1 MYFDTSYIAKF
12 YLDEPE
18 SSLIRALVKN
28 TSPIRSSLW
37 ALAEFYAVL
46 HRQVRE
52 AGYSPADVRQIASQF
67 SEHIAAGLWDLLPV
81 REPLL
86 RRTGAL
92 VVSAPSN
99 LFLRAGDAVHLTTAL
114 DAGELDLWT
123 SDRRMLAAAPY
134 FGLNGRCF

>member
-12 YLDEPE
+12 YLNEPE
-18 SSLIRALVKN
+18 SDDVRGLARKSRR
-28 TSPIRSSLW
+28 IRSSAW
-37 ALAEFYAVL
+37 AFTEFHAVL
-46 HRQVRE
+46 HRHIRE
-52 AGYSPADVRQIASQF
+52 RRCSPAEARGFASEF
-67 SEHIAAGLWDLLPV
+67 SAHIETGIWELLPV

-92 VVSAPSN
+92 IVSAPN
-99 LFLRAGDAVHLTTAL
+99 NMLLRAGDAVHLTTAL
-114 DAGELDLWT
+114 DAGELEVWT

>member
-18 SSLIRALVKN
+18 SPLIRALVKN
-28 TSPIRSSLW
+28 TSRVRSSIW
-37 ALAEFYAVL
+37 ALVEFHAVL

-52 AGYSPADVRQIASQF
+52 AGYSPADVRQVASQF
-67 SEHIAAGLWDLLPV
+67 SEHIAAGLWDLLPI

-86 RRTGAL
+86 RRTAGL
-92 VVSAPSN
+92 ILSAPSD
-99 LFLRAGDAVHLTTAL
+99 LFLRAGDAVHLTAAV
-114 DAGELDLWT
+114 DAGEFEVWT
-123 SDRRMLAAAPY
+123 NDRRMLAAAPY